1 MCPVKRTLLAAMML
15 IISLSV
21 SAQRSGRTGDPTLN
35 KGEGLEKTRE
45 DLSKM
50 RNQNQN
56 KNSREV
62 DVYMFAASF
71 SLLDSVIYISDIQKV
86 DNVIVNNKW
95 FIKERSAYESQFTDH
110 ISVDLNESQLTSLYY
125 SEKPKKIQKSRAR
138 LIKRNAK
145 KNGFYLI
152 QVSDFKFVNPVSDN
166 QQD

>member
-1 MCPVKRTLLAAMML
+1 MRPIKRTVLAALML
-15 IISLSV
+15 IFTLSV

-35 KGEGLEKTRE
+35 KGEGLEKTRA

-56 KNSREV
+56 KNSRLV

-95 FIKERSAYESQFTDH
+95 FIKERSTFESQFTDH
-110 ISVDLNESQLTSLYY
+110 ISADLNESQLTSLYY
-125 SEKPKKIQKSRAR
+125 SEKLKKMQKSRAR

-145 KNGFYLI
+145 KNGFYLY
-152 QVSDFKFVNPVSDN
+152 QVSDFKFVNPVSED